1 MEHHAVIS
9 CVPSNALWVSITVS
23 RQRYISA
30 VPRFYNSTY
39 YHCLSLNSFLL
50 KAAAA
55 TILQRLNT
63 EEAAAGDGRMR
74 NIALCILFLFGVIT
88 PIVIIYL
95 RVKISET
102 NLNSYSNPDPS
113 KVILYF
119 KLCLVLTLVYVTI
132 AICVIAKTRQL
143 VRARYHIPEKDC
155 AGCEDCCCASFC
167 TCCTLLQMEQQ
178 TAGLGRPGW

>member
-1 MEHHAVIS
+1 MECPLSEYGSFSPEIHFCCA
-9 CVPSNALWVSITVS
+9 PG
-23 RQRYISA
+23 
-30 VPRFYNSTY
+30 RFYNSTY
-39 YHCLSLNSFLL
+39 YHCLSLISFLL
-50 KAAAA
+50 KGATA

-74 NIALCILFLFGVIT
+74 NIALRILFLFGFIT
-88 PIVIIYL
+88 PIVIIFL
-95 RVKISET
+95 RVDISET
-102 NLNSYSNPDPS
+102 NSHPYSNADPS
-113 KVILYF
+113 KVMSKV
-119 KLCLVLTLVYVTI
+119 KLFLVLMLLYVTI
-132 AICVIAKTRQL
+132 TICVIAKTRQL